1 VEKARRHNMA
11 LLTPVYRLNPDK
23 YRVILIPYV
32 GCGAA
37 ERY

>member
-1 VEKARRHNMA
+1 MA
-11 LLTPVYRLNPDK
+11 LLTCLSLKPDK